1 MAQQTN
7 IVAQWSYKTKN
18 MKNITI
24 ENLTDSSRQN
34 PIQGDKI
41 KIINNTTGSITIK
54 SYNEPYVKTQD
65 DLNLEAR
72 EWRNSKLGGTDYIVP
87 LTDHP
92 DHGATLAYRALLRD
106 WPSTSDFPDTKPTI

>member
-1 MAQQTN
+1 MTN
-7 IVAQWSYKTKN
+7 V
-18 MKNITI
+18 TI

-41 KIINNTTGSITIK
+41 KIINNTTGSIKIK
-54 SYNEPYVKTQD
+54 SYNEPYIKTQD

-72 EWRNSKLGGTDYIVP
+72 EWRNEELSKTDHIVP

-92 DHGATLAYRALLRD
+92 DHADTLAYRAALRD
-106 WPSTSDFPDTKPTI
+106 WPTTSDFPDTKPTL